1 MSYPDPAKGDTQ
13 GGMCPKSHPVALF
26 HIGAEFGFNTGTL
39 GITDSS
45 SLVFSNGDT
54 TGFGGHGDFLQGW
67 QDLTAL
73 GQSFNNCNGIGTGC
87 AWNSFGTPDG
97 KMGQKANL
105 SPETLAVYEEP
116 IGLNGPVS
124 KLPGNNLVYTPGGK
138 PASTAPASSKP
149 VPTTFVTK
157 AASTTPTSS
166 TKAVSKPT
174 STRPAIVCQG

>member
-1 MSYPDPAKGDTQ
+1 
-13 GGMCPKSHPVALF
+13 
-26 HIGAEFGFNTGTL
+26 
-39 GITDSS
+39 
-45 SLVFSNGDT
+45 
-54 TGFGGHGDFLQGW
+54 
-67 QDLTAL
+67 
-73 GQSFNNCNGIGTGC
+73 
-87 AWNSFGTPDG
+87 
-97 KMGQKANL
+97 MGQKANL